1 MESNN
6 NGKFF
11 IGSLVAIALV
21 VLVVLG
27 VMGATD
33 QFTAT
38 AVSPDMS
45 DDAVAERL
53 KPVANVHIGEEKM
66 AEASGGEEMASGEDG
81 GIGQQIVNSACIACH
96 GNGTLNAPILGNA
109 EQWAPRIEKGM
120 ETLYDHAINGFKN
133 MPARGGRAS
142 LSDEE
147 VKAAVDY
154 MVAQSE

>member
-11 IGSLVAIALV
+11 IGSIVAIALV
-21 VLVVLG
+21 VLTIMG
-27 VMGATD
+27 VMGAAD

-45 DDAVAERL
+45 DEAVAERL
-53 KPVANVHIGEEKM
+53 KPVAEVHVGEEKM
-66 AEASGGEEMASGEDG
+66 AEASGDEEMAASEDAG
-81 GIGQQIVNSACIACH
+81 TGQSTYDAVCAACH
-96 GNGTLNAPILGNA
+96 ANGALNAPVMGDA
-109 EQWAPRIEKGM
+109 QAWAPRIEKGM

-133 MPARGGRAS
+133 MPARGGRSS
-142 LSDEE
+142 LSDDE

-154 MVAQSE
+154 MTAESE

>member
-6 NGKFF
+6 TGKFF
-11 IGSLVAIALV
+11 IGSIVAIALV
-21 VLVVLG
+21 VLTILG
-27 VMGATD
+27 VMGAMD

-66 AEASGGEEMASGEDG
+66 AEASGDEEMADNEDAG
-81 GIGQQIVNSACIACH
+81 MGQKITDAVCAACH
-96 GNGTLNAPILGNA
+96 VSGALNAPVIGNA
-109 EQWAPRIEKGM
+109 DQWAPRIEKGM

-133 MPARGGRAS
+133 MPARGGRDS

-154 MVAQSE
+154 MVAESE

>member
-6 NGKFF
+6 TGKFF
-11 IGSLVAIALV
+11 IGSIVALALV
-21 VLVVLG
+21 LLLILG

-45 DDAVAERL
+45 NDAVAERL
-53 KPVANVHIGEEKM
+53 KPVADVYVGEEKM
-66 AEASGGEEMASGEDG
+66 AEASVEEETAGAEDG

-96 GNGTLNAPILGNA
+96 GNGTLNAPVLGNA

-120 ETLYDHAINGFKN
+120 DTLYNHALNGFKN
-133 MPARGGRAS
+133 MPARGGNSS
-142 LSDEE
+142 LSDDE

-154 MVAQSE
+154 MVAESE

>member
-11 IGSLVAIALV
+11 IGSIVAIAVV
-21 VLVVLG
+21 VLTIMGILG
-27 VMGATD
+27 AAD

-45 DDAVAERL
+45 DEAVAERL
-53 KPVANVHIGEEKM
+53 KPVANVHVGEEKM
-66 AEASGGEEMASGEDG
+66 AEASVDEEMAGDEDG
-81 GIGQQIVNSACIACH
+81 GIGQQIVSSACIACH
-96 GNGTLNAPILGNA
+96 GSGTLNAPIIGNT

-120 ETLYDHAINGFKN
+120 ETLYTHAINGFKN
-133 MPARGGRAS
+133 MPAKGGNAS
-142 LSDEE
+142 LSDDE

-154 MVAQSE
+154 MIAESE